1 MQGNLTQDGKLPI
14 MVGVTGHRDLVP
26 EDIPQIREQ
35 VIKTLQEI
43 RERCGDGAPVIM
55 LNAFA
60 EGADLLCADVA
71 FEMGMDVYALLPCPP
86 DRYEK
91 SFEDK
96 TMIPKLREGLKR
108 AKRVIIASDL
118 EENKEGIRQVKFI
131 GDIDYEYRQLGINM
145 ASNSHIL
152 LALWNGAAPVDKF
165 GCGAAD
171 IVKFALEQNYFCGD
185 NFYRPSLSNDC
196 AVAWIPIRRMKDM
209 KAGAGETACAPQQ
222 RVWLSGKF
230 ATADK
235 EGSCASD
242 YTRTETMPPFL
253 EEVIDKTCA
262 YNSEGVDT
270 VPSKPKLWKDVEE
283 LDAYHKALRAHYIK
297 ADELS
302 YSVNQKKYNILLFS
316 IALLGTLIA
325 LFFTLYDDASIRWM
339 IVLCTVS
346 LCVLLLITNYG
357 RRKKVLEKYV
367 GCRAFAEA
375 LRTQFYTSMIVQEG
389 YPEVVCDLYSCTQ
402 KANFSWISKAIK
414 AIGVLNGR
422 SAMNVDRSEVID
434 VWLGNNSKPTGQ
446 LRYHSGSIHKNRR
459 KAQLNAN
466 VSSAIR
472 VITVLIYFLIFAF
485 EVVSAILAASGETW
499 FWDGNMVGEFPWRSF
514 GVILMG
520 TAAAGSLLFSE
531 YLGKLSYD
539 RKADDNKNMISFY
552 FFACERWKDV
562 SAMNNEA
569 AVKKFVLEIAREEIV
584 ENGIW
589 CSYVIDNNLEVEI

>member
-1 MQGNLTQDGKLPI
+1 
-14 MVGVTGHRDLVP
+14 
-26 EDIPQIREQ
+26 
-35 VIKTLQEI
+35 
-43 RERCGDGAPVIM
+43 
-55 LNAFA
+55 
-60 EGADLLCADVA
+60 
-71 FEMGMDVYALLPCPP
+71 
-86 DRYEK
+86 
-91 SFEDK
+91 
-96 TMIPKLREGLKR
+96 
-108 AKRVIIASDL
+108 
-118 EENKEGIRQVKFI
+118 
-131 GDIDYEYRQLGINM
+131 
-145 ASNSHIL
+145 
-152 LALWNGAAPVDKF
+152 
-165 GCGAAD
+165 
-171 IVKFALEQNYFCGD
+171 
-185 NFYRPSLSNDC
+185 
-196 AVAWIPIRRMKDM
+196 
-209 KAGAGETACAPQQ
+209 
-222 RVWLSGKF
+222 
-230 ATADK
+230 
-235 EGSCASD
+235 
-242 YTRTETMPPFL
+242 MPPFL
-253 EEVIDKTCA
+253 EEIIDKTCA

-316 IALLGTLIA
+316 IALLGTLVA

-367 GCRAFAEA
+367 GYRAFAEA

-434 VWLGNNSKPTGQ
+434 VWLGNNTMPTGQ

-485 EVVSAILAASGETW
+485 EVVSAILASSGETW
-499 FWDGNMVGEFPWRSF
+499 FWDGIMFGEFPWRSF